1 MKGKISNMS
10 LRMPLVFALYV
21 IFVIF
26 VSLFPSVEG
35 ISHWHTDKIGH
46 FFAYMGMVII
56 AFLTFGKKIV
66 RISALFG
73 AIFLG
78 AALEWGQSFVP
89 GRTMSLI
96 DGIVNTL
103 GALSGVLLFRLFG
116 QYLVDYLKSF
126 IIKERTYT

>member
-1 MKGKISNMS
+1 MG
-10 LRMPLVFALYV
+10 LRMPLVFTLYV

-26 VSLFPSVEG
+26 VSLFPSVGG

-56 AFLTFGKKIV
+56 AFLTFKKKIV
-66 RISALFG
+66 RISAFFF
-73 AIFLG
+73 AIALG
-78 AALEWGQSFVP
+78 AALEWGQSLVP

-103 GALSGVLLFRLFG
+103 GAFSGAFLFRLCG
-116 QYLVDYLKSF
+116 HYLVDHLAPF
-126 IIKERTYT
+126 IAKERVNNLHS